1 MTSPR
6 VLMVLGTDGA
16 WARGIL
22 RGLTAAAHERGWVL
36 LPYHPLADFSWV
48 DTDQGPLVAVVGP
61 DLPEPIARLGPGAIV
76 SVTVDRSAD
85 GIASVCL
92 DEKRIAKLA
101 LEHLA
106 ATGLRHVTTFRFD
119 ESPFALARERAFIE
133 QARAAGVSF
142 APGWGADDFKP
153 LQGRES
159 PAGMTAWLRA
169 LPKPCGVFTCVD
181 GWARPVARYAREA
194 GLRVPEDLA
203 LIGADNDELECS
215 MLSPPLSSVIIPWQE
230 VGRKAA
236 TFVGRAL
243 AKQSIAGARTVVSP
257 FAIAARRSSD
267 ALAIHDPLVAQA
279 VTWIRDHAAQK
290 PTVTVLAN
298 IMGMTRPQLEQRFRR
313 ELDRTVQ
320 EEIQRAC
327 DSASLRS
334 KRSAQKLQ
342 LVSAVQAPVPANAS
356 NHRP

>member
-1 MTSPR
+1 M
-6 VLMVLGTDGA
+6 
-16 WARGIL
+16 
-22 RGLTAAAHERGWVL
+22 
-36 LPYHPLADFSWV
+36 
-48 DTDQGPLVAVVGP
+48 
-61 DLPEPIARLGPGAIV
+61 
-76 SVTVDRSAD
+76 
-85 GIASVCL
+85 ASVCL

-119 ESPFALARERAFIE
+119 ESPLRDDARARFSSK
-133 QARAAGVSF
+133 QARIAGVSF
-142 APGWGADDFKP
+142 SPGWGADNSKP

-194 GLRVPEDLA
+194 GLRVPLKDLA

-243 AKQSIAGARTVVSP
+243 AKQSMAGARTVVSP
-257 FAIAARRSSD
+257 LAIAARRSS
-267 ALAIHDPLVAQA
+267 
-279 VTWIRDHAAQK
+279 
-290 PTVTVLAN
+290 
-298 IMGMTRPQLEQRFRR
+298 TRWRFTTR
-313 ELDRTVQ
+313 
-320 EEIQRAC
+320 
-327 DSASLRS
+327 SSLR
-334 KRSAQKLQ
+334 R
-342 LVSAVQAPVPANAS
+342 
-356 NHRP
+356 

>member
-1 MTSPR
+1 
-6 VLMVLGTDGA
+6 MVLGTDGA

-61 DLPEPIARLGPGAIV
+61 DLPEPIARLGSEAVV

-101 LEHLA
+101 LEHLV

-119 ESPFALARERAFIE
+119 ESPFALARERAFIDH
-133 QARAAGVSF
+133 ARAAGVSF
-142 APGWGADDFKP
+142 CAGWGAEEFKP

-203 LIGADNDELECS
+203 LIGADNDELECG

-243 AKQSIAGARTVVSP
+243 AKQSIVGARTVVSP

-279 VTWIRDHAAQK
+279 VTWIRAHTAQK

-298 IMGMTRPQLEQRFRR
+298 VMGMTRPQLEQRFRR

-327 DSASLRS
+327 EHAALHS
-334 KRSAQKLQ
+334 KRPAQKLA
-342 LVSAVQAPVPANAS
+342 LVSAAQAPVPANAS